1 VLGDGDGA
9 EAVDAYKAP
18 PPASPEPGS
27 KPSREPAAAWSWASR
42 RAVLL
47 AVLLGMTYMYPA
59 YLAGTLGVAI
69 RNDLGLDSAA
79 LGMTISLFYAIG
91 AVAMSFGGR
100 VADRMGPRRALR
112 TAAGMTGA
120 CLVGVA
126 LFGGSW
132 AGLLA
137 CLAVGGV
144 GSAIGAPIGTLL
156 IVRHVAPGRRPIA
169 FGLERSAI
177 PASTLLASLALPLL
191 ATVLHWRLVFLVGAL
206 AVGVL
211 VALRIPDAA
220 PRAMRK
226 GAAPPRGRLTPIAP
240 LLLITLSF
248 ALASAAATAL
258 SSLFVDYGVSLG
270 FSQSAAG
277 VALAGGSIVIIA
289 ARFGLGL
296 GRGRRRGRLTVAVMM
311 ALGAVGFLM
320 LLSGDRTLVVI
331 GMFIACGAGWGWTGL
346 VALAI
351 AEAHPAAPGA
361 ASGLVQAGGS
371 AGGIVGPLLVGAA
384 AQYYSYSVGWG
395 LAAISVALASILV
408 LVNRAIWKE
417 RR

>member
-1 VLGDGDGA
+1 
-9 EAVDAYKAP
+9 
-18 PPASPEPGS
+18 
-27 KPSREPAAAWSWASR
+27 
-42 RAVLL
+42 
-47 AVLLGMTYMYPA
+47 MTYMYPA

-100 VADRMGPRRALR
+100 VADRMGPRAPC
-112 TAAGMTGA
+112 AGGGDDGA
-120 CLVGVA
+120 SLVGVA
-126 LFGGSW
+126 AVRRLLGGT
-132 AGLLA
+132 AGLP
-137 CLAVGGV
+137 GGGRL
-144 GSAIGAPIGTLL
+144 GSAVGAPIGTLL

-296 GRGRRRGRLTVAVMM
+296 GRGRRRGRLTVAVD
-311 ALGAVGFLM
+311 GARG
-320 LLSGDRTLVVI
+320 G
-331 GMFIACGAGWGWTGL
+331 GL
-346 VALAI
+346 
-351 AEAHPAAPGA
+351 PDAP
-361 ASGLVQAGGS
+361 V
-371 AGGIVGPLLVGAA
+371 
-384 AQYYSYSVGWG
+384 
-395 LAAISVALASILV
+395 
-408 LVNRAIWKE
+408 R
-417 RR
+417 